1 MVLIKLTYEAV
12 TKPKLGDL
20 SALLYDYELL
30 HDYLVL
36 STMEGY
42 SLYPFP
48 RYFWYRS
55 GRPLAIEERMQIRA
69 IHYGSPLIWIPVITS
84 WVAVRIVQPL
94 VQISG
99 EIADWSPNR
108 RKAKAEAVKAELE
121 VIEKLSDIEYKQMR
135 NRQQE
140 LLLEQEEYSTEMTK
154 MELEEL
160 SEQRELGRETI
171 LRRLKRRLS
180 ENPYQLEDI
189 TIENEE
195 GQFDQ

>member
-1 MVLIKLTYEAV
+1 MYDIIKKEFTKIIKENGLESEEVVIPGGSAFSRGGYMVLIKLTYEAV

-48 RYFWYRS
+48 RYFWHRS

-84 WVAVRIVQPL
+84 WVAVKIVQPL
-94 VQISG
+94 V
-99 EIADWSPNR
+99 
-108 RKAKAEAVKAELE
+108 
-121 VIEKLSDIEYKQMR
+121 
-135 NRQQE
+135 
-140 LLLEQEEYSTEMTK
+140 
-154 MELEEL
+154 
-160 SEQRELGRETI
+160 
-171 LRRLKRRLS
+171 
-180 ENPYQLEDI
+180 
-189 TIENEE
+189 
-195 GQFDQ
+195 

>member
-1 MVLIKLTYEAV
+1 M
-12 TKPKLGDL
+12 
-20 SALLYDYELL
+20 
-30 HDYLVL
+30 
-36 STMEGY
+36 
-42 SLYPFP
+42 
-48 RYFWYRS
+48 
-55 GRPLAIEERMQIRA
+55 
-69 IHYGSPLIWIPVITS
+69 
-84 WVAVRIVQPL
+84 
-94 VQISG
+94 
-99 EIADWSPNR
+99 
-108 RKAKAEAVKAELE
+108 KAELE
-121 VIEKLSDIEYKQMR
+121 VIEKVSDIEYKQMR

-140 LLLEQEEYSTEMTK
+140 LLLEQEEYRTEMTK

>member
-1 MVLIKLTYEAV
+1 MVLIRLTYEAV
-12 TKPKLGDL
+12 TKPKLSDL

-36 STMEGY
+36 STMEEY
-42 SLYPFP
+42 SSYSFP

-55 GRPLAIEERMQIRA
+55 GRPIAIEERMQIRK
-69 IHYGSPLIWIPVITS
+69 IHYGSPLLLIPVIAS
-84 WVAVRIVQPL
+84 WVAVKIVHPL

-135 NRQQE
+135 NRQRE
-140 LLLEQEEYSTEMTK
+140 LLLEQEEYRTEMTE
-154 MELEEL
+154 MTLEEL
-160 SEQRELGRETI
+160 KRQREFGQKTT
-171 LRRLKRRLS
+171 LRRLQRRLS

-189 TIENEE
+189 TIESEE
-195 GQFDQ
+195 GQADQ